1 MKIEQ
6 DLVNVILVNLG
17 LAQKNKVSIDDGREV
32 FEAMN
37 VSGDAFDVPGDNKE
51 SFETVRVIVR
61 CINIQD

>member
-37 VSGDAFDVPGDNKE
+37 VSGDAFDVPGDDTE
-51 SFETVRVIVR
+51 STLIGIDRS
-61 CINIQD
+61 INVYC